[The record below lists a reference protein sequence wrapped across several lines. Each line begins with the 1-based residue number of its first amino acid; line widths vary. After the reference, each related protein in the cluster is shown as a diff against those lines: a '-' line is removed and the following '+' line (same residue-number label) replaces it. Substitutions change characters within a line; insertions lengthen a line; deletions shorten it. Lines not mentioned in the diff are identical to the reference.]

1 MIGVYMKKVA
11 FSLGGRRF
19 EIELESEFALYVE
32 DDLTLNGIAT
42 DRDNE
47 LTKLLRA
54 YLKALKQNYDN
65 EKQIETLLV
74 DILT

>member
-1 MIGVYMKKVA
+1 MKKVA

-19 EIELESEFALYVE
+19 EMELESEFALYVE

>member
-1 MIGVYMKKVA
+1 MIGVHMKKVA

-32 DDLTLNGIAT
+32 DNLTQNGIAR

-74 DILT
+74 EILT

>member
-1 MIGVYMKKVA
+1 MKKVA

-19 EIELESEFALYVE
+19 EMELESEFALYVE
-32 DDLTLNGIAT
+32 DDLKLNGIAT

>member
-1 MIGVYMKKVA
+1 MKKVA

-19 EIELESEFALYVE
+19 EMELESEFALYVE

-54 YLKALKQNYDN
+54 YLKAIYSINISL
-65 EKQIETLLV
+65 TLFNSLRT
-74 DILT
+74 L

>member
-19 EIELESEFALYVE
+19 EMELESEFALYVE